1 LQTSWPG
8 QTGEIA
14 VVQVAVALL
23 QAKAHRLLGKFNEA
37 EQLLLNIIT
46 ASEKDECWGWVIES
60 CVLMAVISQ
69 ETNRDK
75 LALKYLERAL
85 TLAEPEEYRRVFI
98 EHGVQMEQLLRKVT
112 GILEGQTSRSL
123 QQYIVSLLNDFQGNQ
138 VSFNGGSRRSD
149 DLARLTE
156 REIRVLALMAGG
168 LTNQQIA
175 DELVVSLSTVKTHVR
190 NILNKLAVN
199 NRTQATSMARQLG
212 LI

>member
-1 LQTSWPG
+1 
-8 QTGEIA
+8 
-14 VVQVAVALL
+14 
-23 QAKAHRLLGKFNEA
+23 
-37 EQLLLNIIT
+37 
-46 ASEKDECWGWVIES
+46 
-60 CVLMAVISQ
+60 
-69 ETNRDK
+69 